1 MQTILTSHH
10 ELTSEISSFCFAKP
24 DGFMYTAGQFI
35 ELTLEGHGKHW
46 FTLSS
51 SPLEHDL
58 CITTRQTDSAFKKAL
73 FGLQT
78 GAAVEISQPMGDFVL
93 PKLAQ
98 TPLVWVAGGIGITP
112 FISQLKW
119 LAETGEQRPIRLM
132 WAVRSEDDIIFQEVM
147 DAAQQHATIVVSE
160 PTAAWGGERGHLT
173 AEMVKALAELDQD
186 TQIFISG
193 PEPFVDTLKK
203 GLPTKQVVTDAF
215 PGYTSI

>member
-1 MQTILTSHH
+1 MQTILTGHH

-93 PKLAQ
+93 PKLQQ

-112 FISQLKW
+112 FISQLK
-119 LAETGEQRPIRLM
+119 LLTETGEPRPIRLL
-132 WAVRSEDDIIFQEVM
+132 WAVSTEDDIIFQDVM
-147 DAAQQHATIVVSE
+147 EAAKQHVTIIVSK
-160 PTAAWGGERGHLT
+160 PSAAWGGERGHLT
-173 AEMVKALAELDQD
+173 AEMVSALADLEKDSL
-186 TQIFISG
+186 ILLSG
-193 PEPFVDTLKK
+193 PEPFVDSLKK
-203 GLPTKQVVTDAF
+203 GLPARQVVTDSF
-215 PGYTSI
+215 PGYGDI

>member
-1 MQTILTSHH
+1 MQTIVTGQH
-10 ELTSEISSFCFAKP
+10 EITPEISTFSIARP

-35 ELTLEGHGKHW
+35 ELTLPGVGKHW

-51 SPLEHDL
+51 SPQEHDL
-58 CITTRQTDSAFKKAL
+58 SITTRRSDSDFKKAL
-73 FGLQT
+73 F
-78 GAAVEISQPMGDFVL
+78 AMNASSSVDISQPMGDFVL

>member
-1 MQTILTSHH
+1 MQTIVTGQH
-10 ELTSEISSFCFAKP
+10 EITPEISTFSIARP

-35 ELTLEGHGKHW
+35 ELTLPGVCKPW

-51 SPLEHDL
+51 SPQEHDL
-58 CITTRQTDSAFKKAL
+58 SITTRRSDSDFKKAL
-73 FGLQT
+73 F
-78 GAAVEISQPMGDFVL
+78 AMNASSSVDISQPMGDFVL

-160 PTAAWGGERGHLT
+160 PTAAWGGERGQLT
-173 AEMVKALAELDQD
+173 AEMVRFLSVAQNL
-186 TQIFISG
+186 S
-193 PEPFVDTLKK
+193 
-203 GLPTKQVVTDAF
+203 
-215 PGYTSI
+215 